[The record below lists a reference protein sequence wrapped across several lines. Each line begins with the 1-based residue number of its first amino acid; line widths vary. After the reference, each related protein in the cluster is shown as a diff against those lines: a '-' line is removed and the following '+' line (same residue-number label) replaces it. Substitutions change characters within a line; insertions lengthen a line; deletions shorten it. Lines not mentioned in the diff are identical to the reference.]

1 MAGFTGL
8 RWKIAVKNE
17 KVEREEKEKKIPQTL
32 VLTGWNTIS

>member
-17 KVEREEKEKKIPQTL
+17 KVEREEKE
-32 VLTGWNTIS
+32 NTPKSSDDRLEYN